1 MFCKQGLPEKFAK
14 FAGPEACDFVK
25 KSLQYSCFP
34 VNLVKF
40 LSCFFYGTT
49 WAAATDYFELYNL
62 VSNSNDTSFVKK
74 NFPNFIRI

>member
-1 MFCKQGLPEKFAK
+1 M
-14 FAGPEACDFVK
+14 
-25 KSLQYSCFP
+25 
-34 VNLVKF
+34 
-40 LSCFFYGTT
+40 FFYGTT